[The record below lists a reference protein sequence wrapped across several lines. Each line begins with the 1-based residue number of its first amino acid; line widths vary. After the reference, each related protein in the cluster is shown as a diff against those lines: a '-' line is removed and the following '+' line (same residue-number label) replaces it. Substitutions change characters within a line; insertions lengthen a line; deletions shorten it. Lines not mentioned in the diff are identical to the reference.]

1 MRFKRLLISAGSK
14 GKFIVMFVHEKL
26 LGATNIKN
34 VNPCKKKKK
43 KQVTHMQLNP
53 HHIHHVRGGQQQLM
67 RLSCI
72 DGRIWF

>member
-34 VNPCKKKKK
+34 VNPCKNKKK
-43 KQVTHMQLNP
+43 KQVTYAIKP
-53 HHIHHVRGGQQQLM
+53 ASYS
-67 RLSCI
+67 SCQRRTTTAYAI
-72 DGRIWF
+72 VLY

>member
-43 KQVTHMQLNP
+43 AGDTYAIKP
-53 HHIHHVRGGQQQLM
+53 ASYS
-67 RLSCI
+67 SCQRWTTTAYAI
-72 DGRIWF
+72 VLY

>member
-43 KQVTHMQLNP
+43 KAGDTYAIKP
-53 HHIHHVRGGQQQLM
+53 ASYS
-67 RLSCI
+67 SCQRWTTTAYAI
-72 DGRIWF
+72 VLY